1 MGSCMVHIKK
11 EEIKNW
17 IDSLKIKEVVWV
29 VGLLVISRVI
39 PHWAN
44 VTALG
49 ATAILAPRWLSH
61 SKLSLMVPLLALLIS
76 DLIIGF
82 HPTMEFT
89 YSAIFLVSILSWR
102 SKSESLD
109 NASEIVKWGLGSS
122 FIFFIVTNFGAWL
135 MLDMYQKNIFGLIL
149 SYWKGI
155 PFFLYDLM
163 GTIFYIHLALYLRE
177 KEKAVLFK
185 LG

>member
-1 MGSCMVHIKK
+1 MGSCRVQIKK

-17 IDSLKIKEVVWV
+17 FDSLKVKDVVWV
-29 VGLLVISRVI
+29 IGLLVISRVI
-39 PHWAN
+39 PHWPN

-49 ATAILAPRWLSH
+49 ATAIFAPRWLNQ

-82 HPTMEFT
+82 HPTMEYT

-122 FIFFIVTNFGAWL
+122 FIFFLVTNFGAWL
-135 MLDMYQKNIFGLIL
+135 MLDIYQKNIFGLIL
-149 SYWKGI
+149 SYWNGI
-155 PFFLYDLM
+155 PFFFYDFV
-163 GTIFYIHLALYLRE
+163 GTILYIYLALYLRE
-177 KEKAVLFK
+177 KEKAVLLK

>member
-1 MGSCMVHIKK
+1 MVQIKK
-11 EEIKNW
+11 EEIKAW
-17 IDSLKIKEVVWV
+17 FDSLKIKEVIWV
-29 VGLLVISRVI
+29 IGLLVISRII
-39 PHWAN
+39 PHWPN

-49 ATAILAPRWLSH
+49 ATAILAPRWLSQ

-102 SKSESLD
+102 SKGEHLD
-109 NASEIVKWGLGSS
+109 NATNIVKWGLGSS
-122 FIFFIVTNFGAWL
+122 FIFFLITNFGAWL

-155 PFFLYDLM
+155 PFFFYDFM
-163 GTIFYIHLALYLRE
+163 GTIGYIYFTLYLRE
-177 KEKAVLFK
+177 KEKSFLLK